1 MMALCSSAELVGP
14 ILLCRHLPHSCPP
27 FATRVLAGD
36 GGFAIRFSLYALIQ
50 VITGLSFLL
59 MTRQLARH
67 QLLRHDTPAPIIDDS
82 VLHSSVTTTMFLYR
96 FPSPLPR
103 PGHTHAGSSYRR
115 PPGFCA
121 LPDRLLDRVIGSAQ
135 GPVQIS
141 LRRGA
146 DRNARHSLQPPHWYL
161 SFHPR
166 PASWLHC
173 SLHTRA
179 DGFTER
185 RLVVTQPD
193 LNLRLARLG
202 VQSCSLLFCGGCAV
216 NGVSGWRGLPG
227 QRPRDL

>member
-1 MMALCSSAELVGP
+1 MPCSLMMALCSSAELVGP
-14 ILLCRHLPHSCPP
+14 ILLCSHLPHSCPP

-67 QLLRHDTPAPIIDDS
+67 QLLRHDTPAPIINDS

-121 LPDRLLDRVIGSAQ
+121 LPDRLLDRVIGS
-135 GPVQIS
+135 
-141 LRRGA
+141 
-146 DRNARHSLQPPHWYL
+146 
-161 SFHPR
+161 
-166 PASWLHC
+166 
-173 SLHTRA
+173 
-179 DGFTER
+179 
-185 RLVVTQPD
+185 
-193 LNLRLARLG
+193 
-202 VQSCSLLFCGGCAV
+202 
-216 NGVSGWRGLPG
+216 
-227 QRPRDL
+227 RPRSGVNKSAERCRSERKALIPRRSAARISRHHTPVTRIPKIPTLRPGRRPEGVALRAVRLTARDEPGTFSAWPVTSPRGMGIC